1 MGVHRFELA
10 TGLDIRQVR
19 ASWAGLRTFA
29 PDRLFVAGFDPRAA
43 GFFWLAGQGGYG
55 VQSAPA
61 MAKMAAFLVTGAEP
75 EGDFG
80 IVREHVEDV
89 SPARFL

>member
-1 MGVHRFELA
+1 
-10 TGLDIRQVR
+10 
-19 ASWAGLRTFA
+19 
-29 PDRLFVAGFDPRAA
+29 
-43 GFFWLAGQGGYG
+43 
-55 VQSAPA
+55 